1 MLLHFHISHSK
12 QPTLTLLTLSLLYA
26 AARCCTHFRTIIA
39 AIATLL
45 VLVVMISVVLVLT
58 LHPRLRSPEPW
69 VEDLRQDCHD
79 SSDNTTEHVIA
90 LASHLK
96 PAKHLGHPNEEEF
109 GVSREFEFETNGTYD
124 EDEDPWGRSGPRSLY
139 PDHQRHHVMDT
150 KNVQSEIIE
159 QWTNQIL
166 KEENKNA
173 AKNSKSSCII

>member
-1 MLLHFHISHSK
+1 
-12 QPTLTLLTLSLLYA
+12 
-26 AARCCTHFRTIIA
+26 
-39 AIATLL
+39 
-45 VLVVMISVVLVLT
+45 MISVVLVLT

-69 VEDLRQDCHD
+69 VEDLRQACHD

-96 PAKHLGHPNEEEF
+96 PAKHLSHPNEEEF

-173 AKNSKSSCII
+173 AKKTYVLGSRAPVHFDDNIGFFATIMAAYNNHWALKTSPDDWWMTIRKFEMFK